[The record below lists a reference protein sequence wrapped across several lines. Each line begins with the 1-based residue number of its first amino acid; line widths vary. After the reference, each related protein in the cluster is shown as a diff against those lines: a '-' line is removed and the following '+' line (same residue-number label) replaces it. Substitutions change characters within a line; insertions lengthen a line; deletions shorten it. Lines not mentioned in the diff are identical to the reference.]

1 MPPDTLSSTTGPA
14 YMINAFEQRSRS
26 GSPALATLCAIA
38 AIVSAI
44 VPDAVHGQPVD
55 VRATATSAGWP
66 TRPLRM
72 IVPLPPGG
80 AADLV
85 ARITS
90 AGLAEALGQPVV
102 VENRPGAGTNIGPA
116 LVAKSAPDGYTL
128 LLASVTNHAV
138 SVKVY
143 PSPGYDLTK
152 SFTPVALL
160 ANAPHILIAHPS
172 LPVRSV
178 RDTLALARKQPRDLL
193 FGSQGTGSLAHL
205 EIELLH
211 TLAGAQFT
219 HVPYKGSG
227 PAKADLLAGHI
238 HMMFDSYASAASLIR
253 EKRVRVIAIASDTRS
268 TFLPDVPTFIEAGV
282 PNYAANNWYGL
293 MVPAGSPGTVVK
305 RLSEETARVLGLS
318 TTRERFAS
326 LGLELTPGGP
336 ARLAEV
342 VTRDLATWGPVIQRA
357 KITAD

>member
-1 MPPDTLSSTTGPA
+1 MPTPTPSA
-14 YMINAFEQRSRS
+14 SRVCRWRAWLFLNGCLAIAS
-26 GSPALATLCAIA
+26 LLAWAPTRAQTIDSRTAGSPT
-38 AIVSAI
+38 
-44 VPDAVHGQPVD
+44 
-55 VRATATSAGWP
+55 WP
-66 TRPLRM
+66 ARPLRV

-90 AGLAEALGQPVV
+90 AGLADALGQPVV
-102 VENRPGAGTNIGPA
+102 VENRPGAGTNIAPA

-138 SVKVY
+138 SAQVY
-143 PSPGYDLTK
+143 PSPGYDLVR
-152 SFTPVALL
+152 SFAPVALL
-160 ANAPHILIAHPS
+160 ANAPHILIVHPS

-178 RDTLALARKQPRDLL
+178 REALTLARKAPRDIL

-211 TLAGAQFT
+211 TRAGAQFT

-253 EKRVRVIAIASDTRS
+253 EKRVRVIGIASDARS
-268 TFLPDVPTFIEAGV
+268 SFLPDVPTFLEAGV
-282 PNYAANNWYGL
+282 PDYAANNWYGL
-293 MVPAGSPGTVVK
+293 MLPAGTPGAIVK
-305 RLSEETARVLGLS
+305 RLSDETARVLSLPA
-318 TTRERFAS
+318 TREKFS
-326 LGLELTPGGP
+326 GLGLELTPGGP

-342 VTRDLATWGPVIQRA
+342 VARDLATWGPVIQRA
-357 KITAD
+357 KITVD